1 MKKFFTFLVA
11 LVMSLSLLPVTL
23 TQVAA
28 ASNSSDIVILYTND
42 VHCAVDQV
50 MNKEKTEVT
59 NIGYSAVA
67 AYKKAMQAQYTN
79 VALVDAGDHSQGA
92 PLGTLTKGTA
102 LIDIMNHVGYDYATI
117 GNHEFDYGMSQLLTN
132 ISSANYQYL
141 SCNFTKADGTAVN
154 NVKPY
159 AVKDFNGIKVAFI
172 GITTPESFTKS
183 TPTYFQDSNGNY
195 IYSFAEGNNGQ
206 DLYSKVQKAIDD
218 AKAEGAQYC
227 VALSHLG
234 TDAESS
240 PWTSKEVIANTTGFN
255 VVLDAHSHSTIE
267 SENVK
272 DKNGNTVVLTSTGT
286 KLAALGKL
294 VIDPVKQTV
303 TTQLLKGLSTTDP
316 DTDTYIEGIDQQF
329 NALLNKVVAH
339 SNVKLTIM
347 TPDGSKR
354 AVRNAETNLADLC
367 ADAYR
372 IQMDTDVGFANAG
385 GIREDI
391 PAGDITYGQIIN
403 VEPFGNTVCVVEVTG
418 QQLLDALEMGA
429 KNYPDENGAMMQVS
443 GIKYT
448 INAKIKSTVQ
458 TDDKGMFV
466 SVAGA
471 RRVENVQI
479 LDKATGTYL
488 PIDPERTYTA
498 ASINYIIKSA
508 GGGMNMFLKDKILQD
523 GVKIDNQNLIEY
535 IQDSLKG
542 TIGDEYASLTGQN
555 RISFL
560 TVDYQL
566 LSDPSDEVIHISGKA
581 SALTAF
587 YLDGVLLNASQYT
600 VTGTDTNITFAEDFR
615 STLKAGSHTIRAV
628 YTDGDVT
635 ATIDLAEMTP
645 PTGDETDLFGWLAL
659 ELASIAG
666 AAIVLR
672 KKKQFA

>member
-1 MKKFFTFLVA
+1 MKKFFTFLA
-11 LVMSLSLLPVTL
+11 SLVLSLSLLPVTL
-23 TQVAA
+23 MQVAA
-28 ASNSSDIVILYTND
+28 IDDKQIVILYTND
-42 VHCAVDQV
+42 VHCAYDQV

-67 AYKKAMQAQYTN
+67 AYKKAMQEQYTN

-102 LIDIMNHVGYDYATI
+102 LIDIMNHVGYDFAAI
-117 GNHEFDYGMSQLLTN
+117 GNHEFDYDMAQLLTN
-132 ISSANYQYL
+132 INSASYQYL
-141 SCNFTKADGTAVN
+141 SCNFTKADGTAIDN
-154 NVKPY
+154 IKPY
-159 AVKDFNGIKVAFI
+159 AVKDFNGTKVAFV

-195 IYSFAEGNNGQ
+195 LYSFAEGNNGQ
-206 DLYSKVQKAIDD
+206 DLYTKVQQAIDD
-218 AKAEGAQYC
+218 AKAEGAQYV

-272 DKNGNTVVLTSTGT
+272 DKIGNTVVLTSTGT
-286 KLAALGKL
+286 ELAALGKL
-294 VIDPVKQTV
+294 VIDPVNDTV
-303 TTQLLKGLSTTDP
+303 TTQLLKGLSTTDS
-316 DTDTYIEGIDQQF
+316 DTDTYIAGINDQF
-329 NALLNKVVAH
+329 NTLLNKVVAH

-347 TPDGSKR
+347 TPDGSTR

-372 IQMDTDVGFANAG
+372 IQMGTDVGFANAG
-385 GIREDI
+385 GIRQDI

-443 GIKYT
+443 GIMYT
-448 INAKIKSTVQ
+448 INAKTKSTVQ
-458 TDDKGMFV
+458 TDDKGMFI
-466 SVAGA
+466 SVTGA
-471 RRVENVQI
+471 RRVENVKV
-479 LDKATGTYL
+479 LDKATGKYL
-488 PIDPERTYTA
+488 PIDPQHIYTA

-508 GGGMNMFLKDKILQD
+508 GGGMNMFLNDKILQD
-523 GVKIDNQNLIEY
+523 GVKLDNQILIEY
-535 IQDSLKG
+535 IQDYLKG
-542 TIGDEYASLTGQN
+542 DIGDEYASLTGQN

-566 LSDPSDEVIHISGKA
+566 LSDSSDKVININGNA
-581 SALTAF
+581 SALTAL
-587 YLDGVLLNASQYT
+587 YLDGVLLDESSYV
-600 VTGTDTNITFAEDFR
+600 VTGIDTNISFTQDFR
-615 STLKAGSHTIRAV
+615 STLKAGAHTIRAV
-628 YTDGDVT
+628 YKDGDIT

-645 PTGDETDLFGWLAL
+645 PTGDATDLFGWLVL
-659 ELASIAG
+659 ELTSIAG
-666 AAIVLR
+666 VAEVLR
-672 KKKQFA
+672 IKKRFA